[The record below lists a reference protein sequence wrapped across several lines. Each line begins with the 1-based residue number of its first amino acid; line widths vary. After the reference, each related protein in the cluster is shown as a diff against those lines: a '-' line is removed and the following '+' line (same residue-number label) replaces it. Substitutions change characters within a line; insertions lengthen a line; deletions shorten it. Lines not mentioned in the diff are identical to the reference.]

1 MSGYIEIYSVI
12 TGNVIATD
20 EKEIE
25 IDYYRTEL
33 RLFNIKYLNKEGE
46 IYTAENVDGE
56 EVQGTLDELFDMF
69 CWEEA
74 FEYDC
79 IDVLEESYTA
89 GDTDLPENFDES
101 NWDADFV
108 KWHDEYFFKTLAA
121 AKTEFNK
128 EAKNN
133 KSVNKSD
140 NYEIDN
146 DLPAYENLLGVE
158 LFKKDLSGLK
168 AYCRERPNMG
178 EFFKKLTN
186 FIRNGYSVSEVLSS
200 SDNDINDPEIRE
212 ILATG
217 FWDISNFLK
226 SMLDIK
232 ENDEVRK
239 DYDAC
244 LEAIQILKDY

>member
-12 TGNVIATD
+12 TGNVIATN

-108 KWHDEYFFKTLAA
+108 KWKDEDFFKSLAA

-128 EAKNN
+128 QAQMH
-133 KSVNKSD
+133 
-140 NYEIDN
+140 
-146 DLPAYENLLGVE
+146 
-158 LFKKDLSGLK
+158 LK
-168 AYCRERPNMG
+168 
-178 EFFKKLTN
+178 
-186 FIRNGYSVSEVLSS
+186 
-200 SDNDINDPEIRE
+200 
-212 ILATG
+212 
-217 FWDISNFLK
+217 
-226 SMLDIK
+226 
-232 ENDEVRK
+232 
-239 DYDAC
+239 
-244 LEAIQILKDY
+244 